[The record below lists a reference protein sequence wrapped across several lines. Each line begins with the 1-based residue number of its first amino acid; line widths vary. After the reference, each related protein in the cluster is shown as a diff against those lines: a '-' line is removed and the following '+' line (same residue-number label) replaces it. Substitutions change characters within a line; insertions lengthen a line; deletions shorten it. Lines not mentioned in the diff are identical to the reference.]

1 MENTFQYTYDAKMSQ
16 EVLSIRQKYLP
27 RKQTGLERL
36 KALDTKVKRVPNV
49 FAYIYGSSSAIVMG
63 AGMSL
68 TMTDIGTTLGIA
80 DGMIPGIGIGLLG
93 MALALTTY
101 PIYCGLLDA
110 RKKKYGP
117 QILEL
122 SQQIMEK

>member
-16 EVLSIRQKYLP
+16 EVQRIRQKYLP
-27 RKQTGLERL
+27 HEQTDLQKL
-36 KALDTKVKRVPNV
+36 KALDAKVKRAPDV
-49 FAYIYGSSSAIVMG
+49 FAYIYGSISAIIMG

-68 TMTDIGTTLGIA
+68 VMTDIGAYFGIV
-80 DGMIPGIGIGLLG
+80 DSMIPGIGIGLVG

-101 PIYCGLLDA
+101 PIYKAMLTA
-110 RKKKYGP
+110 RKKKYAP

-122 SQQIMEK
+122 SEKLIQK

>member
-68 TMTDIGTTLGIA
+68 TMTDIGTSLGIA

-93 MALALTTY
+93 MA
-101 PIYCGLLDA
+101 
-110 RKKKYGP
+110 
-117 QILEL
+117 
-122 SQQIMEK
+122 